1 MPTDKARRK
10 VLIAATGSVAT
21 VKLPLL
27 VDQVVALGHQV
38 KVVLS
43 QTACHFCSKQELLS
57 GRGSIQGQGDSTA
70 AVAVHLEE
78 DEWKAWSKVGDPVLH
93 IDLTKWADILIIA
106 PLSANTMAKIVNGMC
121 DTLLT
126 SLV

>member
-1 MPTDKARRK
+1 M
-10 VLIAATGSVAT
+10 
-21 VKLPLL
+21 
-27 VDQVVALGHQV
+27 
-38 KVVLS
+38 
-43 QTACHFCSKQELLS
+43 
-57 GRGSIQGQGDSTA
+57 
-70 AVAVHLEE
+70 
-78 DEWKAWSKVGDPVLH
+78 LH

>member
-57 GRGSIQGQGDSTA
+57 GRGGSIQGQGQGETA
-70 AVAVHLEE
+70 AAVTVHLE
-78 DEWKAWSKVGDPVLH
+78 
-93 IDLTKWADILIIA
+93 
-106 PLSANTMAKIVNGMC
+106 
-121 DTLLT
+121 
-126 SLV
+126 